1 MKKLIWIITILYC
14 SFAQASP
21 IIEASK
27 TEDIQAGRFAFMD
40 ILNNRIIE
48 YDISGNLTWEFKL
61 PWTMST
67 RFIQGGADVEWLPD
81 TDSFLFVLP
90 KAGVYE
96 VNRDKKIV
104 WRYETTA
111 ISHDA
116 DRLPNGNVIFLNGW
130 DTENEPTFTE
140 VNRGG
145 DVIQQWFAS
154 KNLDPSLDKKNA
166 QVISEPYTYTHAN
179 AINRLADGSTL
190 VSLRNFNMYVIVR
203 DGVIMERK
211 GDIHNLH
218 DPVLL
223 GDKLCFAARNPN
235 RVECRSNGV
244 QNLRFAPNDKLWQP
258 MRTVEPLKN
267 GNLLITGSA
276 LIGQLSPKG
285 DLVWSVKFTEF
296 GFQNDGKPFIF
307 KATWVYK

>member
-1 MKKLIWIITILYC
+1 MKKLIWIIAFLSC

-21 IIEASK
+21 IIEVYKSEEA
-27 TEDIQAGRFAFMD
+27 QVGRFAFMD
-40 ILNNRIIE
+40 ILNKRIVE
-48 YDISGNLTWEFKL
+48 YDIFGNLTWEFKL
-61 PWTMST
+61 PRTMST
-67 RFIQGGADVEWLPD
+67 SRINGGADVEWLPS
-81 TDSFLFVLP
+81 TDSFLFILP

-104 WRYETTA
+104 WKYETTE

-116 DRLPNGNVIFLNGW
+116 DRLPNGNVIFVNGW
-130 DTENEPTFTE
+130 DTEKESTFTE
-140 VNRGG
+140 VNQAG

-154 KNLDPSLDKKNA
+154 KNIDPSLDKKNL
-166 QVISEPYTYTHAN
+166 QQSNEPYSYTHAN
-179 AINRLADGSTL
+179 SINRLADGSTL
-190 VSLRNFNMYVIVR
+190 VSFRNFNMYVIVK
-203 DGVIMERK
+203 DGLIIERK

-218 DPVLL
+218 DPFLL

-235 RVECRSNGV
+235 RVECRSSGI
-244 QNLRFAPNDKLWQP
+244 QNLRFAPSDKLWQP
-258 MRTVEPLKN
+258 MRTVESLKN

-276 LIGQLSPKG
+276 MIGQLSPNG
-285 DLVWSVKFTEF
+285 ELVWSVKFTEF